1 MKTYT
6 RAHEE
11 LFSIMTQLKNLSLA
25 RFLTPGHECS
35 LDSSWSAAA
44 AAWLQC
50 SETLTYSWNSV
61 VVIIS
66 GDERGEVV
74 LSGLCNVACRC
85 FNVWM
90 INVFKRF
97 ITCTTCMRAVRGS
110 VICNTKEG
118 KHTSEKH
125 DHGPSH
131 SMQRWPVI
139 ERHRERENSLKLF
152 TLVILGAKIV
162 AMLRAFILLEGSSS
176 ATSAMRFKAQSSS
189 AASVEGSCFIR
200 ASVSFS
206 PRHLSTASGLN
217 SSNTPFGS
225 SRNHVCHPHTQK
237 INPSKFSVQK
247 SSGNTKPSQKQTQE
261 AQEMENLKKQDP
273 I

>member
-35 LDSSWSAAA
+35 LDSSWWAA

-61 VVIIS
+61 AVIIS

-85 FNVWM
+85 FNVWT

-110 VICNTKEG
+110 AICNTKEG

-125 DHGPSH
+125 GHGPSH
-131 SMQRWPVI
+131 SMRRWSVI
-139 ERHRERENSLKLF
+139 ERQRQRERENSLKLF

-225 SRNHVCHPHTQK
+225 SLNHVCHPHTQK
-237 INPSKFSVQK
+237 TNPSKFSVQK
-247 SSGNTKPSQKQTQE
+247 TSGNTKPSQKQGWE
-261 AQEMENLKKQDP
+261 AQEMENLKK
-273 I
+273 